1 MDSKKQDVKGP
12 YAIVTGAGAGM
23 GAAFASELAS
33 RGYDIIMVSLPG
45 EDLMAKSA
53 RLAALHPV
61 DVRYYECDLSEE
73 SSCIALHQWVK
84 QEGFT
89 VTVLINNAGIGSTH
103 PFLDFDPG
111 FYTRQLRVNVV
122 APVILC
128 RMLIPD
134 MLATQR
140 PCHILNMGSLGG
152 YFHIPNKEV
161 YGASKAFVHS
171 FTHSLQ
177 LRLKGSNISLMLLCP
192 GAVNTNERLRDAHKD
207 MKGLAKRSLML
218 PDEVAAIAVNALL
231 KGRKVLVPGKIN
243 NLFLAL
249 DRIFPEFV
257 KNRIILKE
265 MKRQSSFT
273 R

>member
-1 MDSKKQDVKGP
+1 
-12 YAIVTGAGAGM
+12 
-23 GAAFASELAS
+23 
-33 RGYDIIMVSLPG
+33 
-45 EDLMAKSA
+45 
-53 RLAALHPV
+53 
-61 DVRYYECDLSEE
+61 
-73 SSCIALHQWVK
+73 
-84 QEGFT
+84 
-89 VTVLINNAGIGSTH
+89 
-103 PFLDFDPG
+103 
-111 FYTRQLRVNVV
+111 
-122 APVILC
+122 
-128 RMLIPD
+128 
-134 MLATQR
+134 
-140 PCHILNMGSLGG
+140 
-152 YFHIPNKEV
+152 
-161 YGASKAFVHS
+161 
-171 FTHSLQ
+171 
-177 LRLKGSNISLMLLCP
+177 MLLCP